1 MASGSGWFR
10 VSGPLARARVLAL
23 ASVWAV
29 GPVLSPAQAAPTP
42 ALAPLVS
49 TTGLSTSSPSRSAS
63 GSPAATDLQESAQR
77 FHPIGS
83 AGGMVAAQEVRA
95 AAVGA
100 SILRQGGN
108 AVDAAVATCFAL
120 AVTLPQAGNLGGGGF
135 LVLWLPRS
143 AAQPL
148 QAPALAIGRG
158 QAVALNFRE
167 TAPLAVRP
175 ELFLQADGSVDRA
188 KATRSLLSTGV
199 PGTVAGLTLAQARF
213 GRLPLKAVLAPAIQ
227 LAERGFPVGVELA
240 DSLAAA
246 APLLQADPSS
256 RRQFFKAGGVPYR
269 PGEILRQGD
278 LARSLRRIAE
288 QGAPGFYGGPV
299 ARALEGLMAQRGG
312 LIRAADLAAYR
323 ARWQAPLQGRF
334 RGYQV
339 VTMPPPSGG
348 GITLLQL
355 LNVLEPLDLKGS
367 GPNSAATIHRLVEAM
382 NLAYRDRNRLLGDPD
397 QVTMPLEQLQSSAY
411 ADLQR
416 SRLDLNRHRPAAQLE
431 ADPTA
436 LGGGSNTT
444 HVSVA
449 DHQGGLVAVTT
460 TLNGAYGNGIS
471 VPGAGFLLN
480 NELDDFSLKP
490 GSANGYGLV
499 QGAVNAIAPGRRP
512 LSSMTPTLVFRPSGE
527 PLLATGSPGGSRII
541 TTVLQVLLNR
551 LVFGLNLASSVA
563 APRIHSQLWPDQ
575 ISLEEGISPDTRR
588 LLEAMGHKL
597 VTVPAMGSA
606 NSVEVVP
613 GKTAELR
620 LPAATGQLLTGG
632 SLGVADPRR
641 RDAGAVP
648 EKP

>member
-1 MASGSGWFR
+1 
-10 VSGPLARARVLAL
+10 
-23 ASVWAV
+23 
-29 GPVLSPAQAAPTP
+29 
-42 ALAPLVS
+42 
-49 TTGLSTSSPSRSAS
+49 
-63 GSPAATDLQESAQR
+63 
-77 FHPIGS
+77 
-83 AGGMVAAQEVRA
+83 MVAAQEARA

-100 SILRQGGN
+100 SILHQGGN

-135 LVLWLPRS
+135 LVLWLPQADAKR
-143 AAQPL
+143 AW
-148 QAPALAIGRG
+148 APAVPIGRG

-175 ELFLQADGSVDRA
+175 ELFLRADGSVDRI

-199 PGTVAGLTLAQARF
+199 PGTVAGLTLAQARY
-213 GRLPLKAVLAPAIQ
+213 GRLPLKRVLAPAIA

-240 DSLAAA
+240 ESLAAA

-256 RRQFFKAGGVPYR
+256 RRQFFKPGGQPYR

-278 LARSLRRIAE
+278 LARSLRRIASE
-288 QGAPGFYGGPV
+288 GAPGFYGGPV
-299 ARALEGLMAQRGG
+299 ARALAALMAQRGG
-312 LIRAADLAAYR
+312 LITTADLAAYR

-334 RGYQV
+334 RGYPV
-339 VTMPPPSGG
+339 LTMPPPSGG

-355 LNVLEPLDLKGS
+355 LNVLEPLKLEAS
-367 GPNSAATIHRLVEAM
+367 GANSAATIHRLVEAM

-397 QVTMPLEQLQSSAY
+397 HVAMPLEQLQSSAY
-411 ADLQR
+411 AALQR

-449 DHQGGLVAVTT
+449 DRQGGLVAVTT

-597 VTVPAMGSA
+597 VAVPAMGSA

-613 GKTAELR
+613 AKGVRPGPGIGSGRTR
-620 LPAATGQLLTGG
+620 SGG

-641 RDAGAVP
+641 RDGAAVREGP
-648 EKP
+648 

>member
-1 MASGSGWFR
+1 MSACFRLVRGWSVSFLGCSVLLAAGVLLGSAPPG
-10 VSGPLARARVLAL
+10 LAEGSRSISRLNAREP
-23 ASVWAV
+23 
-29 GPVLSPAQAAPTP
+29 GTP
-42 ALAPLVS
+42 AFLA
-49 TTGLSTSSPSRSAS
+49 T
-63 GSPAATDLQESAQR
+63 TDLQEGAQR
-77 FHPIGS
+77 FHPVVSG
-83 AGGMVAAQEVRA
+83 AGLVAAQEGRA

-100 SILRQGGN
+100 AILRQGGN

-135 LVLWLPRS
+135 LVLWLPRPE
-143 AAQPL
+143 ARLP

-175 ELFLQADGSVDRA
+175 ELYLQADGSVDRV

-199 PGTVAGLTLAQARF
+199 PGTVAGLTLAQARY
-213 GRLPLKAVLAPAIQ
+213 GRLPLKVVMAPAIQ

-240 DSLAAA
+240 ESLAAA
-246 APLLQADPSS
+246 APLLKADPSS
-256 RRQFFKAGGVPYR
+256 RRQFFKPAGQLYQ

-278 LARSLRRIAE
+278 LARTLRRIAE
-288 QGAPGFYGGPV
+288 QGPAGFYGGPV
-299 ARALEGLMAQRGG
+299 AKALTSLMRTRGG
-312 LIRAADLAAYR
+312 LIQATDLAAYR

-355 LNVLEPLDLKGS
+355 LNVLEPLDLAGS
-367 GPNSAATIHRLVEAM
+367 GANSAATIHRLVEAM

-397 QVTMPLEQLQSSAY
+397 QVAMPLEQLQSTSY
-411 ADLQR
+411 AALQR
-416 SRLDLNRHRPAAQLE
+416 SRLDLRRHRPAAQLE

-449 DHQGGLVAVTT
+449 DRQGGLVAVTT
-460 TLNGAYGNGIS
+460 TLNGAYGTGIS
-471 VPGAGFLLN
+471 VPGGGFLLN
-480 NELDDFSLKP
+480 NEIDDFSLKP

-499 QGAVNAIAPGRRP
+499 QGAVNGIAPGRRP

-551 LVFGLNLASSVA
+551 LVFGLNLASAVA

-588 LLEAMGHKL
+588 LLEALGHKL

-606 NSVEVVP
+606 NSVEV
-613 GKTAELR
+613 
-620 LPAATGQLLTGG
+620 LPARPGGLLSGAAPLGRLTGG

-641 RDAGAVP
+641 RNAAAVAERP
-648 EKP
+648 

>member
-1 MASGSGWFR
+1 MPPSLGRLGG
-10 VSGPLARARVLAL
+10 SGPLTGSLVLAL
-23 ASVWAV
+23 ATAWAP
-29 GPVLSPAQAAPTP
+29 GPWLAAAKGAPAAALSPA
-42 ALAPLVS
+42 
-49 TTGLSTSSPSRSAS
+49 GL
-63 GSPAATDLQESAQR
+63 PAATDLQEGAQR
-77 FHPIGS
+77 FHPVVS
-83 AGGMVAAQEVRA
+83 GGGLVAAQEARA

-100 SILRQGGN
+100 SMLRQGGN

-135 LVLWLPRS
+135 LVLWLPQS
-143 AAQPL
+143 AAKHPL
-148 QAPALAIGRG
+148 APVVSIGRG

-199 PGTVAGLTLAQARF
+199 PGTVAGLTLAQGRY
-213 GRLPLKAVLAPAIQ
+213 GRLPLKAVMAPAIE

-240 DSLAAA
+240 ASLAAA
-246 APLLQADPSS
+246 APLLKADPTS
-256 RRQFFKAGGVPYR
+256 RRQFFKPGGQFYR
-269 PGEILRQGD
+269 PGEILRQAD

-355 LNVLEPLDLKGS
+355 LNVLEPLDLPATGA
-367 GPNSAATIHRLVEAM
+367 NSAATIHRLVEAM

-397 QVTMPLEQLQSSAY
+397 QVAMPLEQLQSSAY
-411 ADLQR
+411 ATLQR
-416 SRLDLNRHRPAAQLE
+416 SRLDLQRHRPASQLE

-436 LGGGSNTT
+436 LGGSSNTT

-449 DHQGGLVAVTT
+449 DRQGGLVAVTT

-551 LVFGLNLASSVA
+551 LAFGLNLASSVA

-575 ISLEEGISPDTRR
+575 ISVEEGLSPDTRR

-597 VTVPAMGSA
+597 VAVPAMGSA
-606 NSVEVVP
+606 NSVEV
-613 GKTAELR
+613 
-620 LPAATGQLLTGG
+620 LPAKDAPAGPGVVSRRALSGG

-641 RDAGAVP
+641 RDAAAVP
-648 EKP
+648 E

>member
-1 MASGSGWFR
+1 MPPSLGRLGG
-10 VSGPLARARVLAL
+10 SGPLTGSLVLAL
-23 ASVWAV
+23 ATAWAP
-29 GPVLSPAQAAPTP
+29 GPWLAAAKGAPAAALSPA
-42 ALAPLVS
+42 
-49 TTGLSTSSPSRSAS
+49 GL
-63 GSPAATDLQESAQR
+63 PAATDLQEGAQR
-77 FHPIGS
+77 FHPVVS
-83 AGGMVAAQEVRA
+83 GGGLVAAQEARA

-100 SILRQGGN
+100 SMLRQGGN

-135 LVLWLPRS
+135 LVLWLPQS
-143 AAQPL
+143 AAKQSL
-148 QAPALAIGRG
+148 APAVPIGRG

-199 PGTVAGLTLAQARF
+199 PGTVAGLTLAQGRY
-213 GRLPLKAVLAPAIQ
+213 GRLPLKAVMAPAIE

-240 DSLAAA
+240 ASLAAA
-246 APLLQADPSS
+246 APLLKADPTS
-256 RRQFFKAGGVPYR
+256 RRQFFKPGGQFYR
-269 PGEILRQGD
+269 PGEILRQAD

-312 LIRAADLAAYR
+312 LIRSADLAAYR

-355 LNVLEPLDLKGS
+355 LNVLEPLDLPATGA
-367 GPNSAATIHRLVEAM
+367 NSAATIHRLVEAM

-397 QVTMPLEQLQSSAY
+397 QVAMPLEQLQSSAY
-411 ADLQR
+411 ATLQR
-416 SRLDLNRHRPAAQLE
+416 SRLDLQRHRPAGQLE

-436 LGGGSNTT
+436 LGGSSNTT

-449 DHQGGLVAVTT
+449 DRQGGLVAVTT

-512 LSSMTPTLVFRPSGE
+512 LSSMSPTLVFRPSGE

-541 TTVLQVLLNR
+541 TTVVQVLLNR
-551 LVFGLNLASSVA
+551 LAFGLNLASSVA

-575 ISLEEGISPDTRR
+575 ISIEEGLSPDTRR

-597 VTVPAMGSA
+597 VAVPAMGSA
-606 NSVEVVP
+606 NSVEV
-613 GKTAELR
+613 
-620 LPAATGQLLTGG
+620 LPAKDAPAGPGVVSRRALSGG

-641 RDAGAVP
+641 RDAAAVP
-648 EKP
+648 E

>member
-1 MASGSGWFR
+1 MSAGLGR
-10 VSGPLARARVLAL
+10 LRLTGPLAGALVLVLGPAGAFGPWLL
-23 ASVWAV
+23 AAKGAPAAS
-29 GPVLSPAQAAPTP
+29 LSPSAPP
-42 ALAPLVS
+42 AVI
-49 TTGLSTSSPSRSAS
+49 
-63 GSPAATDLQESAQR
+63 DLQEGLQR
-77 FHPIGS
+77 FRPIVS
-83 AGGMVAAQEVRA
+83 NGGLVAAQDARA

-100 SILRQGGN
+100 TILRQGGN

-148 QAPALAIGRG
+148 QAPAVPIGLG

-175 ELFLQADGSVDRA
+175 ELFLQADGSVDRF

-199 PGTVAGLTLAQARF
+199 PGTVAGLTLAQARY
-213 GRLPLKAVLAPAIQ
+213 GRLPLKAVMAPAIQ

-240 DSLAAA
+240 ASLASA

-299 ARALEGLMAQRGG
+299 ARALEGLMVQRGG
-312 LIRAADLAAYR
+312 LIRSADLAAYR
-323 ARWQAPLQGRF
+323 ARWQAPLQGGF

-355 LNVLEPLDLKGS
+355 LNVLEPLKLEATGA
-367 GPNSAATIHRLVEAM
+367 NSAATIHRLVEAM

-397 QVTMPLEQLQSSAY
+397 QVAMPLEQLQSSAY

-449 DHQGGLVAVTT
+449 DRQGGLVAVTT

-575 ISLEEGISPDTRR
+575 ISVEEGLSPDTRR
-588 LLEAMGHKL
+588 LLEQMGHKL
-597 VTVPAMGSA
+597 VAVPAMGSA

-613 GKTAELR
+613 RKS
-620 LPAATGQLLTGG
+620 PAAGPRAGSATTLTGG

-641 RDAGAVP
+641 RDAAALP
-648 EKP
+648 E

>member
-1 MASGSGWFR
+1 MPPSLGRLGG
-10 VSGPLARARVLAL
+10 SGPLTGSLVLAL
-23 ASVWAV
+23 ATAGAP
-29 GPVLSPAQAAPTP
+29 GPWLAAAKGAPAAALSPA
-42 ALAPLVS
+42 
-49 TTGLSTSSPSRSAS
+49 GL
-63 GSPAATDLQESAQR
+63 PAATDLQEGAQR
-77 FHPIGS
+77 FHPVVSG
-83 AGGMVAAQEVRA
+83 GGMVAAQEARA

-100 SILRQGGN
+100 SMLRQGGN

-135 LVLWLPRS
+135 LVLWLPQS
-143 AAQPL
+143 AAKQSL
-148 QAPALAIGRG
+148 APAVPIGRG

-199 PGTVAGLTLAQARF
+199 PGTVAGLTLAQGRY
-213 GRLPLKAVLAPAIQ
+213 GRLPLKAVMAPAIE

-240 DSLAAA
+240 ASLAAA
-246 APLLQADPSS
+246 EPLLKADPTS
-256 RRQFFKAGGVPYR
+256 RRQFFKPGGQFYR
-269 PGEILRQGD
+269 PGEILRQAD

-312 LIRAADLAAYR
+312 LIRSADLAAYR

-355 LNVLEPLDLKGS
+355 LNVLEPLDLPATGA
-367 GPNSAATIHRLVEAM
+367 NSAATIHRLVEAM

-397 QVTMPLEQLQSSAY
+397 QVAMPLEQLQSSAY
-411 ADLQR
+411 ATLQR
-416 SRLDLNRHRPAAQLE
+416 SRLDLQRHRPASQLE

-436 LGGGSNTT
+436 LGGSSNTT

-449 DHQGGLVAVTT
+449 DRQGGLVAVTT

-512 LSSMTPTLVFRPSGE
+512 LSSMSPTLVFRPSGE

-541 TTVLQVLLNR
+541 TTVVQVLLNR
-551 LVFGLNLASSVA
+551 LAFGLNLASSVA

-575 ISLEEGISPDTRR
+575 ISIEEGLSPDTRR

-597 VTVPAMGSA
+597 VAVPAMGSA
-606 NSVEVVP
+606 NSVEV
-613 GKTAELR
+613 
-620 LPAATGQLLTGG
+620 LPAKDAPAGPGVVSRRALSGG

-641 RDAGAVP
+641 RDASAVP
-648 EKP
+648 E